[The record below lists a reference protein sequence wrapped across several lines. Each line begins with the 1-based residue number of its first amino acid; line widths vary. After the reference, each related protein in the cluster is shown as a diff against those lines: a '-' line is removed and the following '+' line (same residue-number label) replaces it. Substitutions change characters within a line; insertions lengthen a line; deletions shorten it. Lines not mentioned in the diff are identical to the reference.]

1 MRKFIVVGIV
11 GLTLAGC
18 NSEINQPK
26 YLAGERLVTGD
37 SNFNSAEG
45 RALVAIFNEQNGKV
59 YCVPNLDERQLVEFK
74 SSLPALLV
82 QNTFKYMNDEIVIH
96 KLTDKP
102 LEYGLELALKDK
114 YPCATPL
121 A

>member
-1 MRKFIVVGIV
+1 MKKFIIVGIV
-11 GLTLAGC
+11 GLGLAGC
-18 NSEINQPK
+18 DGEPK
-26 YLAGERLVTGD
+26 YLAGERLANGD

-45 RALVAIFNEQNGKV
+45 RALVAIFNEQNGNV

-82 QNTFKYMNDEIVIH
+82 QNTFKYMNDEIVIQ

-114 YPCATPL
+114 YPCNTTGV
-121 A
+121 